1 MYDRNRNRKSDPKS
15 TVISLLVIALFL
27 LPVEITATLILLALF
42 FFPLFLLFRNARKN
56 NASHANKPRK
66 ESTEAFDDCPKPFCF
81 HKDKGEHHLRKGR
94 EMDPWDRP
102 DIDISKYQRK

>member
-42 FFPLFLLFRNARKN
+42 FFPLFR
-56 NASHANKPRK
+56 
-66 ESTEAFDDCPKPFCF
+66 
-81 HKDKGEHHLRKGR
+81 
-94 EMDPWDRP
+94 
-102 DIDISKYQRK
+102 

>member
-1 MYDRNRNRKSDPKS
+1 MYDGNRHRKNDPKS

-27 LPVEITATLILLALF
+27 LPVEITATLILLTLF
-42 FFPLFLLFRNARKN
+42 FLPVFLLIRK
-56 NASHANKPRK
+56 ALRDSGKADTQEKK
-66 ESTEAFDDCPKPFCF
+66 TSQAFDECPKPFCF

-94 EMDPWDRP
+94 EIYPWDRP